1 MLCGMEKPKPQYV
14 KLKHYI
20 LHQITSGKWPPH
32 SQIPSENDLV
42 AQYNVSRMTVN
53 RALRELSDSGV
64 VSRVQGVG
72 SFVALPKVDS
82 PMFEVRSIRDEIH
95 ARGQVH
101 VVNVLVRELVA
112 ARAVTTRRFDLPVG
126 SNLFHSRLLHMAN
139 GKPLQLEDRFVNPA
153 CAPDYLDVDF
163 TVETPHEYLTRI
175 APLERTE
182 HEIEA
187 DVANVKVAK
196 TLRIEAGD
204 PLLILSRRTW
214 SRGRVASLV
223 RLTHPAANYRFVGAF
238 QVGNT
243 QLP

>member
-1 MLCGMEKPKPQYV
+1 MEKPKPQYA

-20 LHQITSGKWPPH
+20 LRQITSGQWPPH

-42 AQYNVSRMTVN
+42 AQFDVSRMTVN
-53 RALRELSDSGV
+53 RALRELSDSGAV
-64 VSRVQGVG
+64 TRVQGVG
-72 SFVALPKVDS
+72 SFVAVPKVDS

-101 VVNVLVRELVA
+101 VVDVLTCERVA
-112 ARAVTTRRFDLPVG
+112 ARALVTRRFDLPAG
-126 SNLFHSRLLHMAN
+126 SALFHSRLLHLAD
-139 GKPLQLEDRFVNPA
+139 GKPLQLEERFVNPA
-153 CAPDYLDVDF
+153 SAPDYLDVDF

-187 DVANVKVAK
+187 DVANTKVAK

-214 SRGRVASLV
+214 SRNRVASLV
-223 RLTHPAANYRFVGAF
+223 RLTHPAAIYRFVGAF
-238 QVGNT
+238 QVGNG
-243 QLP
+243 PSP

>member
-1 MLCGMEKPKPQYV
+1 MEKPQPRYAR
-14 KLKHYI
+14 LKHYI
-20 LHQITSGKWPPH
+20 LRQITSGKWPPH
-32 SQIPSENDLV
+32 SQIPSENELV
-42 AQYNVSRMTVN
+42 AQFDVSRMTVN

-64 VSRVQGVG
+64 VTRVQGVG

-95 ARGQVH
+95 ARGQIH
-101 VVNVLVRELVA
+101 VVDVLTRELVVA
-112 ARAVTTRRFDLPVG
+112 PAPTARKFDLPAG
-126 SNLFHSRLLHMAN
+126 SNLFHSRLLHLTD

-153 CAPDYLDVDF
+153 CAPDYLDIDF
-163 TVETPHEYLTRI
+163 TVETPHEYLTRV

-187 DVANVKVAK
+187 DVANAK
-196 TLRIEAGD
+196 TAKIFHIQAGD

-223 RLTHPAANYRFVGAF
+223 RLTHPAAIYRFVGAF
-238 QVGNT
+238 QVGNSSH
-243 QLP
+243 P